1 MRETSESTKKS
12 SPSDE
17 KKVNPP
23 VQERKRVTMKRA
35 PLVMMGTVAGLAGVL
50 SFNSTPAKLT
60 LGSLAS
66 SSSGTSSAPS
76 TTTTASSSPPPTTA
90 TSTVT
95 TPPTSAP
102 TTTTTSAPPVTTTT
116 VSSSVRTAIGP
127 SVDYNFGILS
137 VQVKVTGSK
146 ITNVSIASINDGGNY
161 RSVSIDQQ
169 AIPLLEQEVMQAQSG
184 NIQSI
189 SGASYTSAG
198 FIQSLQSALS
208 KLGL

>member
-1 MRETSESTKKS
+1 M
-12 SPSDE
+12 
-17 KKVNPP
+17 
-23 VQERKRVTMKRA
+23 
-35 PLVMMGTVAGLAGVL
+35 
-50 SFNSTPAKLT
+50 
-60 LGSLAS
+60 
-66 SSSGTSSAPS
+66 
-76 TTTTASSSPPPTTA
+76 
-90 TSTVT
+90 
-95 TPPTSAP
+95 
-102 TTTTTSAPPVTTTT
+102 TTTT
-116 VSSSVRTAIGP
+116 VSSGVRTAVGP

-137 VQVKVTGSK
+137 VQVKVSGTK
-146 ITNVSIASINDGGNY
+146 ITNVSIAAINDGGNF

>member
-1 MRETSESTKKS
+1 
-12 SPSDE
+12 
-17 KKVNPP
+17 
-23 VQERKRVTMKRA
+23 MKRA

-50 SFNSTPAKLT
+50 SFNSTPAKLS
-60 LGSLAS
+60 LESLAS
-66 SSSGTSSAPS
+66 SSSSTSSAPS

-90 TSTVT
+90 TT
-95 TPPTSAP
+95 TPATGPTPTTTPTTAP
-102 TTTTTSAPPVTTTT
+102 TTTTTPPPVTTTT
-116 VSSSVRTAIGP
+116 VSSGVRTAVGP

-137 VQVKVTGSK
+137 VQVKVSGTK
-146 ITNVSIASINDGGNY
+146 ITNVSIAAINDGGNF